1 VKSKLMKKLSLHFP
15 MVVVSFIMIAP
26 LLYLFLTSFKSQA
39 DIFNPDAILIP
50 TTFHPENYI
59 SAFQQAP
66 FHRYLLNS
74 LFVALAV
81 TISNIFLCSLAGYSL
96 AKFQYRG
103 RELFFGFILATM
115 VIPSTVLIVPLY
127 IIVRQMGWLNSYY
140 GLIIPFSASAFGIF
154 MMRQFMLGVPN
165 EYLDAA
171 RIDGCG
177 ELHIYYKIVLPLSK
191 PALSFL
197 AVYTFITNWNSFFW
211 PLVVISSEELKT
223 LPLGI
228 VGFQTTYY
236 TLYHYIMVMTVV
248 ASLPPLI
255 LFIFTQKHY
264 TQMMVAG
271 LKR

>member
-1 VKSKLMKKLSLHFP
+1 MATA
-15 MVVVSFIMIAP
+15 SFIMIMP
-26 LLYLFLTSFKSQA
+26 LLYLILTSFKSQA

-59 SAFQQAP
+59 KAFQQAP

-74 LFVALAV
+74 LSVALAV

-96 AKFQYRG
+96 AKFEYKG
-103 RELFFGFILATM
+103 REIIFGFIIATM
-115 VIPSTVLIVPLY
+115 VIPPTVLIVPLY
-127 IIVRQMGWLNSYY
+127 IIVRQIGWLNSYY
-140 GLIIPFSASAFGIF
+140 GLIIPFSVSAFGIF
-154 MMRQFMLGVPN
+154 MMRQFMLGIPE

-171 RIDGCG
+171 RIDGGG
-177 ELHIYYKIVLPLSK
+177 EFYIFCKIVLPLSK

-211 PLVVISSEELKT
+211 PLVVTSSEEIKT

-236 TLYHYIMVMTVV
+236 TLYHYIMVMTVI
-248 ASLPPLI
+248 ASLPPLL

-264 TQMMVAG
+264 TQMIVAG